1 MGWFCFCQDPKHTKT
16 IGYTW
21 YKDQFHYIFMC
32 EEEFSCIFPHT
43 SSKIVYWHIDV
54 AVGPE
59 CETLPSCPIRGYSIP
74 TWFQSFWIY
83 CRGSAMRCEIFNRDQ
98 QSPPQDLHAHGITS
112 PLGHLIHDSD
122 PGLCS
127 QSFWFKIASWPWK
140 FAPLSPL
147 SDSFAMR
154 AVWTVLFFV
163 VAVALRPE
171 CLCQITPQRKRCCNL
186 CVYNV
191 RSRLQIALN
200 IINQGNIH
208 GP

>member
-1 MGWFCFCQDPKHTKT
+1 
-16 IGYTW
+16 
-21 YKDQFHYIFMC
+21 MC

-186 CVYNV
+186 CVSNI
-191 RSRLQIALN
+191 RGRLQIALK
-200 IINQGNIH
+200 IINQDNIH

>member
-98 QSPPQDLHAHGITS
+98 QSPPARS
-112 PLGHLIHDSD
+112 P
-122 PGLCS
+122 CS
-127 QSFWFKIASWPWK
+127 WDNQPTWS
-140 FAPLSPL
+140 
-147 SDSFAMR
+147 SDSWFR
-154 AVWTVLFFV
+154 SWFV
-163 VAVALRPE
+163 FPELLVQDCLLALKVCPVVSIVRLLCNAR
-171 CLCQITPQRKRCCNL
+171 CLDGAFLRCCCCLASRVPLPDNTPKKEIL
-186 CVYNV
+186 QLVCV
-191 RSRLQIALN
+191 
-200 IINQGNIH
+200 
-208 GP
+208 

>member
-1 MGWFCFCQDPKHTKT
+1 MLLWGLNVKLYHLARSEAIPFRHGFNLFGFTVGDPP
-16 IGYTW
+16 W
-21 YKDQFHYIFMC
+21 
-32 EEEFSCIFPHT
+32 
-43 SSKIVYWHIDV
+43 DV
-54 AVGPE
+54 K
-59 CETLPSCPIRGYSIP
+59 YS
-74 TWFQSFWIY
+74 T
-83 CRGSAMRCEIFNRDQ
+83 EINRA
-98 QSPPQDLHAHGITS
+98 PPQDLHAHGITS

-186 CVYNV
+186 CVPSIP
-191 RSRLQIALN
+191 SRLQIALK
-200 IINQGNIH
+200 IINQDNIH